1 MTPQPKS
8 FYAQLPAKRMAAGAL
23 ILNAQQDILLV
34 EPTYKPYW
42 EIPGGLVE
50 VGESPQHACQR
61 EIMEELGLQLP
72 IGRLLC
78 IDYTSETEA
87 RTESLQFIFS
97 VSLPQTYQIHLQSQ
111 ELLSW
116 GFYPLEAAQKKTHP
130 QLAQRLENALSASIS
145 NQTFYLE
152 DQKKA

>member
-1 MTPQPKS
+1 MNPQPKS

-23 ILNAQQDILLV
+23 ILNAAQEILLV

-50 VGESPQHACQR
+50 VGESPQKACQR
-61 EIMEELGLQLP
+61 EIHEELGLELFV
-72 IGRLLC
+72 GRLLC

-97 VSLPQTYQIHLQSQ
+97 ATLPKSFQIQLQHQ

-116 GFYPLEAAQKKTHP
+116 GFYPLHVAQKKTHP
-130 QLAQRLENALSASIS
+130 QLTQRLEHALSASIS